1 MMKVLFKSSLCVG
14 IVAAVLLMGLSPA
27 QALEVKLSGQI
38 NRAMM
43 WADNGNN
50 DELFHVDNDNSSTRF
65 RLVGSEKVSDWIEV
79 GVVWESQFESN
90 SSSSV
95 DIGQD
100 SDGTSAFTERKLEAW
115 FGSQYGKLWIGQGD
129 GAANGTS
136 EVDLSGTSVIMYS
149 GVNDTAGSIT
159 FKDSD
164 DGNIGPGIPPTP
176 VTIGDTRSNFD
187 GLSRNDRLRY
197 DSPEF
202 FGATLSASITNGDAM
217 ELAGRWAGE
226 FQGLGKIA
234 AAVGIVDAGDRN
246 DPSFQQIGGSISW
259 LAPFGLNVT
268 FAGGMREWSDG
279 TRDGDDSINLYT
291 KVGYKWSIHAV
302 AAEFGQ
308 TNDLAA
314 EGDES
319 RNVGAAYVVTP
330 WSGVDFYA
338 TIRTYELERDGVENI
353 EDIGQIMVGTRVKF

>member
-1 MMKVLFKSSLCVG
+1 MKVLFKSSVVIG
-14 IVAAVLLMGLSPA
+14 IVAGVLLVGMSPA

-38 NRAMM
+38 NRAIM

-65 RLVGSEKVSDWIEV
+65 RLVGSEQVSDWVEV

-90 SSSSV
+90 SSANV

-100 SDGTSAFTERKLEAW
+100 SDGRSSFTERKLEAW
-115 FGSQYGKLWIGQGD
+115 FGNQSAGKLWIGQGD
-129 GAANGTS
+129 GAADGTS
-136 EVDLSGTSVIMYS
+136 EEDLSGTDVIMNS
-149 GVNDTAGSIT
+149 DVTHTAQSIT

-164 DGNIGPGIPPTP
+164 DGDIGLGAPPIP
-176 VTIGDTRSNFD
+176 VTLGDTRSNFD

-197 DSPEF
+197 DSPQF
-202 FGATLSASITNGDAM
+202 FGATVSASITNGDAW

-226 FQGLGKIA
+226 FSGLGKITA
-234 AAVGIVDAGDRN
+234 AAGLVDNGDRGA
-246 DPSFQQIGGSISW
+246 DFQQLGGSVSW

-268 FAGGMREWSDG
+268 FAGGIREWNEG
-279 TRDGDDSINLYT
+279 PRDGDNSINLYT
-291 KVGYKWSIHAV
+291 KVGCKWSRIHAV

-308 TNDLAA
+308 TNDLAL

-338 TIRTYELERDGVENI
+338 TIRTFELERDGVDNI

>member
-1 MMKVLFKSSLCVG
+1 MMKVLFKSSLFSG
-14 IVAAVLLMGLSPA
+14 IVAGILLVGLNPA
-27 QALEVKLSGQI
+27 HALEVKLSGQI

-65 RLVGSEKVSDWIEV
+65 RLVGSEKVSERVEV
-79 GVVWESQFESN
+79 GVVWESEFESN
-90 SSSSV
+90 PSSSV

-100 SDGTSAFTERKLEAW
+100 NDGTSSFNERKLEAW
-115 FGSQYGKLWIGQGD
+115 FGNQSAGRLWIGQGD

-149 GVNDTAGSIT
+149 GVNDTAGGIN
-159 FKDSD
+159 FRDSD
-164 DGNIGPGIPPTP
+164 NNIVARLGT
-176 VTIGDTRSNFD
+176 TRSNFD

-197 DSPEF
+197 DSPSF
-202 FGATLSASITNGDAM
+202 FGATVSASITNGDAW
-217 ELAGRWAGE
+217 ELAARWAGD
-226 FQGLGKIA
+226 FSGLGKIA
-234 AAVGIVDAGDRN
+234 AAVGVVDNGDRGTE
-246 DPSFQQIGGSISW
+246 FRQFGGSVSW

-268 FAGGMREWSDG
+268 LAGGF
-279 TRDGDDSINLYT
+279 RDLDEDDRDDPINLYT
-291 KVGYKWSIHAV
+291 KVGYKWDIHAV

-338 TIRTYELERDGVENI
+338 TIRTYELERDGVDSI

>member
-1 MMKVLFKSSLCVG
+1 MMMKVLCKSNLVVG
-14 IVAAVLLMGLSPA
+14 IVAGVLLVGLNSA

-65 RLVGSEKVSDWIEV
+65 RLVGSEKVSDRIEV

-100 SDGTSAFTERKLEAW
+100 GDGASSFTERKLEAW
-115 FGSQYGKLWIGQGD
+115 FGNQSAGKLWIGQGD

-136 EVDLSGTSVIMYS
+136 EVDLSGTSVIIYS
-149 GVNDTAGSIT
+149 GVNDTAGSIN
-159 FKDSD
+159 FRDSND
-164 DGNIGPGIPPTP
+164 TVIT
-176 VTIGDTRSNFD
+176 TIGSTRSNFD

-197 DSPEF
+197 DSPSF
-202 FGATLSASITNGDAM
+202 FGTTVSASITNGDAW

-234 AAVGIVDAGDRN
+234 AAVGLVDNGDRGT
-246 DPSFQQIGGSISW
+246 DFQQLGGSVSW
-259 LAPFGLNVT
+259 LAPFGLNLT
-268 FAGGMREWSDG
+268 FAGGIREWSEG
-279 TRDGDDSINLYT
+279 SRDGDDSLNLYT
-291 KVGYKWSIHAV
+291 KVGYKWDIHAV
-302 AAEFGQ
+302 AGEFGQ

-314 EGDES
+314 DGDES
-319 RNVGAAYVVTP
+319 RNVGAAYVITP

-338 TIRTYELERDGVENI
+338 TIRTYELERDGVDNI

>member
-1 MMKVLFKSSLCVG
+1 MMKVLIKSSLF
-14 IVAAVLLMGLSPA
+14 IAIAAGVLLVGLSPA

-38 NRAMM
+38 NRALM

-100 SDGTSAFTERKLEAW
+100 SDGTSSFTERKLEAW
-115 FGSQYGKLWIGQGD
+115 FGSRYGKLWIGQGD

-149 GVNDTAGSIT
+149 GVNDTGGGIN
-159 FKDSD
+159 FRRNDDSVVAR
-164 DGNIGPGIPPTP
+164 IS
-176 VTIGDTRSNFD
+176 DTRSNFD
-187 GLSRNDRLRY
+187 GLGRNDRLRY

-202 FGATLSASITNGDAM
+202 FGATLSASITNGDAL

-246 DPSFQQIGGSISW
+246 DPSFQQIGGSVSW

-268 FAGGMREWSDG
+268 FAGGTREWNEDP
-279 TRDGDDSINLYT
+279 RDGDDSINLYT

-302 AAEFGQ
+302 AVEFGQ
-308 TNDLAA
+308 TNDLAD

-319 RNVGAAYVVTP
+319 RNVGAAYVITP

-338 TIRTYELERDGVENI
+338 TVRTYELERDNEDNI

>member
-1 MMKVLFKSSLCVG
+1 MMMKVLFKSSLVVG
-14 IVAAVLLMGLSPA
+14 MVAGILLVGLNPA

-50 DELFHVDNDNSSTRF
+50 DELLHVDNDNSSTRF
-65 RLVGSEKVSDWIEV
+65 RLVGAEKVSDLVEV
-79 GVVWESQFESN
+79 GVVWETQFESN
-90 SSSSV
+90 SSSDV
-95 DIGQD
+95 DIPQD
-100 SDGTSAFTERKLEAW
+100 DDGTSSFTERKLEAW
-115 FGSQYGKLWIGQGD
+115 FGNQSAGRLWIGQGD

-136 EVDLSGTSVIMYS
+136 EVDLSGTSVIMFS
-149 GVNDTAGSIT
+149 GVNNTAGGINFRDSNNTIIT
-159 FKDSD
+159 
-164 DGNIGPGIPPTP
+164 
-176 VTIGDTRSNFD
+176 TIGSTRSNFD

-197 DSPEF
+197 DSPSF
-202 FGATLSASITNGDAM
+202 FGATFSASITNGDAW

-226 FQGLGKIA
+226 FQGIGKLA
-234 AAVGIVDAGDRN
+234 AAVGVVDNGDRGTE
-246 DPSFQQIGGSISW
+246 FKQLGGSVSW

-268 FAGGMREWSDG
+268 FAGGLRDLDESD
-279 TRDGDDSINLYT
+279 RDDPINLYT
-291 KVGYKWSIHAV
+291 KVGYMWDIHAV

-338 TIRTYELERDGVENI
+338 TIRTYELERDGVDNI
-353 EDIGQIMVGTRVKF
+353 EDVGQIMVGTRVKF